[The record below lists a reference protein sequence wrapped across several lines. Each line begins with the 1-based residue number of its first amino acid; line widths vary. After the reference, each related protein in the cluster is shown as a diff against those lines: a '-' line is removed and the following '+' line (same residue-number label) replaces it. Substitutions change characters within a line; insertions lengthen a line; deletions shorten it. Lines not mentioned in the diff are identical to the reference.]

1 MNQTQNLTKTF
12 HNKTESDHGFIGR
25 EKTAQINQ
33 AKSRRASCETE
44 VAKTKM
50 LRAPVVETKP

>member
-1 MNQTQNLTKTF
+1 MIYTGF
-12 HNKTESDHGFIGR
+12 PWFIGGFQGSDR
-25 EKTAQINQ
+25 KILPEVTARI
-33 AKSRRASCETE
+33 ASCATA